1 MPTPSRA
8 PHGARLSRRAALASV
23 AALAGGALVGCTP
36 DRRQRRREADPAPVE
51 PKVDPDVAV
60 AAEALANQER
70 MIDLLTST
78 GERHGR
84 LVELLAPVVA
94 THEAH
99 AAMLADAV
107 PDDESPATSPS
118 SSSES
123 ESPGSSATSPSP
135 APDSS
140 DGGRTAVAA
149 SQARALAQVV
159 AAERELTTATKRHA
173 FRAQS
178 GAFARILGSMAAG
191 AAQHA
196 DVLASAQVGKGASS

>member
-36 DRRQRRREADPAPVE
+36 DRKQRRRETEPEPVE

-70 MIDLLTST
+70 MIDLLTAT

-99 AAMLADAV
+99 AALLADAV
-107 PDDESPATSPS
+107 PDEESPATSPS
-118 SSSES
+118 PSSD
-123 ESPGSSATSPSP
+123 GQSSAGAATSPSP

-140 DGGRTAVAA
+140 EGVAA
-149 SQARALAQVV
+149 NPARALAQVA
-159 AAERELTTATKRHA
+159 AAEQELTTATKRHA

-196 DVLASAQVGKGASS
+196 DVLASTQVGERGSS

>member
-36 DRRQRRREADPAPVE
+36 DRKQRPREAEPAPVE

-70 MIDLLTST
+70 MIDLLTAT

-99 AAMLADAV
+99 AALLADAV
-107 PDDESPATSPS
+107 PDEESPATSPS
-118 SSSES
+118 PSSD
-123 ESPGSSATSPSP
+123 GQSSAGAATSPSP

-140 DGGRTAVAA
+140 EARLAAVAGNPV
-149 SQARALAQVV
+149 RALAQVA
-159 AAERELTTATKRHA
+159 AAEQELTTATKRHA